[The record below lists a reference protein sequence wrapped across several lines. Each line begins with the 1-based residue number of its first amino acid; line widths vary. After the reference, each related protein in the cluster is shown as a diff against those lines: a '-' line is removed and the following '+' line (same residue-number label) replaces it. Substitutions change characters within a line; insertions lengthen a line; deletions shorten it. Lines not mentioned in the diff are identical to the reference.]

1 MVEAIKMVA
10 GKLEVPANPTIP
22 YISGDG
28 IGPEI
33 FAAAQTVFDAA
44 VLKAY
49 GGQRKVSWH
58 KLLAGKSAYQQT
70 GSWLPA
76 ETLTALK
83 KHLVAIKGPLETP
96 VGEGHRSLNVT
107 LRQELDLYTCLRP
120 VTYYQGTPSPVVA
133 PEQVNMVVFRENTED
148 IYAGIEF
155 ASHTK
160 GTEKLLA
167 FLKEQGQLAKVRFP
181 ESSSFAIKPVS
192 SQGTKRLVKAA
203 INYALAHDLKTVTLV
218 HKGNIMKR
226 TEGSFR
232 NWGYQA
238 ASEFGD
244 KIFSQ
249 MEYNKIKEA
258 KGLAQ
263 AKQALNQAQA
273 AGRVI
278 VNDLICD
285 NFFQQALLRP
295 SDFDVIAT
303 LNLNGDYIS
312 DALAAQV
319 GGIGIAPGANINY
332 QTGQAIFEAT
342 HGTAPQ
348 FAGQNKLN
356 PTSLILSGKLMFD
369 YLGWSQAAD
378 LIESAL
384 AEAIASHHVTVDFAA
399 KLKEATTLSTSEFG
413 QYLAELI
420 LQKNS

>member
-1 MVEAIKMVA
+1 
-10 GKLEVPANPTIP
+10 
-22 YISGDG
+22 
-28 IGPEI
+28 
-33 FAAAQTVFDAA
+33 
-44 VLKAY
+44 
-49 GGQRKVSWH
+49 
-58 KLLAGKSAYQQT
+58 
-70 GSWLPA
+70 
-76 ETLTALK
+76 
-83 KHLVAIKGPLETP
+83 
-96 VGEGHRSLNVT
+96 
-107 LRQELDLYTCLRP
+107 
-120 VTYYQGTPSPVVA
+120 
-133 PEQVNMVVFRENTED
+133 
-148 IYAGIEF
+148 
-155 ASHTK
+155 
-160 GTEKLLA
+160 
-167 FLKEQGQLAKVRFP
+167 
-181 ESSSFAIKPVS
+181 
-192 SQGTKRLVKAA
+192 
-203 INYALAHDLKTVTLV
+203 
-218 HKGNIMKR
+218 
-226 TEGSFR
+226 
-232 NWGYQA
+232 
-238 ASEFGD
+238 
-244 KIFSQ
+244 
-249 MEYNKIKEA
+249 MEYNKIKEVE
-258 KGLAQ
+258 GLAQ

-285 NFFQQALLRP
+285 NFFQQALLRS

>member
-1 MVEAIKMVA
+1 MAEAIKMVA

-160 GTEKLLA
+160 ATEKLLA
-167 FLKEQGQLAKVRFP
+167 FLKE
-181 ESSSFAIKPVS
+181 
-192 SQGTKRLVKAA
+192 
-203 INYALAHDLKTVTLV
+203 
-218 HKGNIMKR
+218 
-226 TEGSFR
+226 
-232 NWGYQA
+232 
-238 ASEFGD
+238 
-244 KIFSQ
+244 
-249 MEYNKIKEA
+249 
-258 KGLAQ
+258 
-263 AKQALNQAQA
+263 
-273 AGRVI
+273 
-278 VNDLICD
+278 
-285 NFFQQALLRP
+285 
-295 SDFDVIAT
+295 
-303 LNLNGDYIS
+303 
-312 DALAAQV
+312 
-319 GGIGIAPGANINY
+319 
-332 QTGQAIFEAT
+332 
-342 HGTAPQ
+342 
-348 FAGQNKLN
+348 
-356 PTSLILSGKLMFD
+356 
-369 YLGWSQAAD
+369 
-378 LIESAL
+378 
-384 AEAIASHHVTVDFAA
+384 
-399 KLKEATTLSTSEFG
+399 
-413 QYLAELI
+413 
-420 LQKNS
+420 

>member
-1 MVEAIKMVA
+1 
-10 GKLEVPANPTIP
+10 
-22 YISGDG
+22 
-28 IGPEI
+28 
-33 FAAAQTVFDAA
+33 
-44 VLKAY
+44 
-49 GGQRKVSWH
+49 
-58 KLLAGKSAYQQT
+58 
-70 GSWLPA
+70 
-76 ETLTALK
+76 
-83 KHLVAIKGPLETP
+83 
-96 VGEGHRSLNVT
+96 
-107 LRQELDLYTCLRP
+107 
-120 VTYYQGTPSPVVA
+120 
-133 PEQVNMVVFRENTED
+133 
-148 IYAGIEF
+148 
-155 ASHTK
+155 
-160 GTEKLLA
+160 
-167 FLKEQGQLAKVRFP
+167 
-181 ESSSFAIKPVS
+181 
-192 SQGTKRLVKAA
+192 
-203 INYALAHDLKTVTLV
+203 
-218 HKGNIMKR
+218 
-226 TEGSFR
+226 
-232 NWGYQA
+232 
-238 ASEFGD
+238 
-244 KIFSQ
+244 
-249 MEYNKIKEA
+249 MEYNKIKEVE
-258 KGLAQ
+258 GLAQ

-285 NFFQQALLRP
+285 NFFQQALLRS

-312 DALAAQV
+312 DA
-319 GGIGIAPGANINY
+319 PGANLNY